1 MWKIALI
8 CQPHKKGIMK
18 KINWKKILPHVIA
31 VAIFFVVA
39 LFYCKPALE
48 GKVLQQSDITQWK
61 AMSQNQRVFQE
72 QHGEVPMWTN
82 GMFSGMPGYMIMG
95 KANMYVPGYFTQ
107 IITLGLP
114 KPFQFFFMA
123 CVCFYFLSQV
133 LKIRSWVG
141 VAGALFYAYASYNA
155 IIVAEGHDTK
165 MISLALLPG
174 LIASIMLIYE
184 KKYWA
189 GTALT
194 ALFTAA
200 LISQNHYQIA
210 YYGLLIIA
218 FMSLAYIIKWVK
230 QQEFRH
236 LFIALALAVAA
247 GGLGAMNVAVS
258 VLPNYEYTKESIR
271 GGSILASDKTKN
283 TKDGLSEEYAFSYS
297 VYKSEPFVMM
307 VPRMFG
313 GSNKMEVAE
322 EKSKAVEALQ
332 GMNQQ
337 VARELQNNLGFYWGG
352 IGGTS
357 GPPYVGA
364 IVCFLALLGFVMLD
378 GKHKWWILA
387 LSVLSIMM
395 SWGSFFP
402 GFNNFLFKHLPMYDK
417 FRAPSMILVIP
428 TLLLNIMAILSLQK
442 ILATEDKT
450 LLFAQ
455 FKKGLMVTG
464 GLFVVLLFLY
474 FSFDYKSAGDT
485 NLMKQ
490 IAAIPDANAQAVYME
505 AGKSLVN
512 GLVQDRK
519 GLFMG
524 DMLRSLLFILVA
536 GAAIWLS
543 IKKKIQDW
551 ILIAVIALFSFI
563 DIMMIDVKY
572 LSSENYQEKDDY
584 DNTFTPTAADQFI
597 LKDTSADY
605 RVFDVSGGPQ
615 GAINYNAKTSYFHQN
630 VGGYHPAKL
639 SIYQDLAENQLYNY
653 PNCKPVLDML
663 NTKYI
668 IHSTT
673 RADQVEPNPD
683 ACGSAWFI
691 KALKTVNTPKEEM
704 DALTTLHVKDTAV
717 IGKGFEGI
725 ASTAFS
731 FDSTAKIYLVKKE
744 NDMVS
749 YKSKASSPQFAVFSE
764 VYYNKGWNAYI
775 DGKLTPHAKVN
786 YVLRG
791 MPIPAGEH
799 EVVFKFE
806 PKSHALGWTLTSIS
820 TWLIILLTLVAA
832 FFTWKQCKARA

>member
-1 MWKIALI
+1 
-8 CQPHKKGIMK
+8 MK
-18 KINWKKILPHVIA
+18 NFNWKKVLPHVIA
-31 VAIFFVVA
+31 IAIFLVVA
-39 LFYCKPALE
+39 LFYCQPALQ

-72 QHGEVPMWTN
+72 QHGEVPLWTN

-95 KANMYVPGYFTQ
+95 KANSYIPYYFMQ
-107 IITLGLP
+107 IISLNLP
-114 KPFQFFFMA
+114 KPFQFFFLA

-133 LKIRSWVG
+133 LKVRSWVG

-155 IIVAEGHDTK
+155 VIVAEGHDTK
-165 MISLALLPG
+165 MLSLALLPG
-174 LIASIMLIYE
+174 LMAAIILIFE
-184 KKYWA
+184 KRYWSGA
-189 GTALT
+189 ALT
-194 ALFTAA
+194 ALFTGA

-210 YYGLLIIA
+210 YYGLMIIV

-230 QQEFRH
+230 QQEWKH
-236 LFIALALAVAA
+236 LFLALAIAVVA
-247 GGLGAMNVAVS
+247 GGLGAMNLAVA

-283 TKDGLSEEYAFSYS
+283 TKEGLSEEYAFSYS

-313 GSNKMEVAE
+313 GSNKMEVPE
-322 EKSKAVEALQ
+322 DKSKAVEALQ

-364 IVCFLALLGFVMLD
+364 IVCFLALLGFVLLD
-378 GKHKWWILA
+378 GKHKWWILT
-387 LSVLSIMM
+387 LTVLSIMM

-402 GFNNFLFKHLPMYDK
+402 TFNNFLFKHLPMYDK

-450 LLFAQ
+450 LLFKQ
-455 FKKGLMVTG
+455 YKKGLMVTG
-464 GLFVVLLFLY
+464 GVFVVLLLLY

-490 IAAIPDANAQAVYME
+490 IASIPDANTQAAFME

-512 GLVQDRK
+512 GLVEDRK

-524 DMLRSLLFILVA
+524 DLLRSLFFILIA
-536 GAAIWLS
+536 AAAIWLS
-543 IKKKIQDW
+543 VKRKIQDW
-551 ILIAVIALFSFI
+551 IVIAVIGLFSFI

-572 LSSENYQEKDDY
+572 LSSENYQEKDEY
-584 DNTFTPTAADQFI
+584 DNTFVPTAADQFI
-597 LKDTSADY
+597 LKDKSPDY

-630 VGGYHPAKL
+630 IGGYHPAKL

-704 DALTTLHVKDTAV
+704 DALTTLHVKDSAV
-717 IGKGFEGI
+717 IGKGFDAI

-731 FDSTAKIYLVKKE
+731 FDSTAKIELVKKE
-744 NDMVS
+744 NDVIR
-749 YKSKASSPQFAVFSE
+749 YKSKAAATQFAVFSE
-764 VYYNKGWNAYI
+764 VYYDKGWNAYI

-791 MPIPAGEH
+791 MPVPAGEH
-799 EVVFKFE
+799 EIVFKFE
-806 PKSHALGWTLTSIS
+806 PKSHALGWTLTGIS
-820 TWLIILLTLVAA
+820 TWLLILLSLAA
-832 FFTWKQCKARA
+832 IFFTWKKCKNETA